1 MASLL
6 QVAHLASLLQVVA
19 PLASLLQVVLVQPLG
34 LLALQQGV
42 RLERLKRVDSG
53 AALVAAAPLAP
64 SPPLRLLDL
73 ELQQGVG
80 LALRPRGASVQRRG
94 GSGSRR
100 LAVRSAQQRVGHLGR
115 RGVGL
120 VRRKLVDSGAALVAA
135 APLLLELRPGV
146 RLVPLQP
153 EALVRRS
160 LVPLR
165 LCRSF
170 SPWAQPEA
178 LLEDKEK
185 RRPCRAE
192 AEEEDDDVSEEE
204 EEKEEEGGMR
214 WWRKGKSDE

>member
-73 ELQQGVG
+73 ELQQGVV

-94 GSGSRR
+94 GSGR
-100 LAVRSAQQRVGHLGR
+100 LPVRSAQRLGHWGR
-115 RGVGL
+115 RGVRL

-153 EALVRRS
+153 EALVRRG

-185 RRPCRAE
+185 RRPCPRRSSA
-192 AEEEDDDVSEEE
+192 
-204 EEKEEEGGMR
+204 GRLR
-214 WWRKGKSDE
+214 WHWT

>member
-1 MASLL
+1 MLICCPFVCVCVCVSTVCGLGLVLL
-6 QVAHLASLLQVVA
+6 AVLLGA

-53 AALVAAAPLAP
+53 
-64 SPPLRLLDL
+64 
-73 ELQQGVG
+73 
-80 LALRPRGASVQRRG
+80 
-94 GSGSRR
+94 
-100 LAVRSAQQRVGHLGR
+100 
-115 RGVGL
+115 
-120 VRRKLVDSGAALVAA
+120 DSGAALVAA
-135 APLLLELRPGV
+135 APLLLEHRPGV

-153 EALVRRS
+153 EALVRRG

-185 RRPCRAE
+185 RRPCPRRSSA
-192 AEEEDDDVSEEE
+192 
-204 EEKEEEGGMR
+204 GRLR
-214 WWRKGKSDE
+214 WHWT

>member
-19 PLASLLQVVLVQPLG
+19 PLASLLQVVLVQTLG

-73 ELQQGVG
+73 ELHQGVG

-94 GSGSRR
+94 GSGR
-100 LAVRSAQQRVGHLGR
+100 LPVRSAQRLGHWGR
-115 RGVGL
+115 RGVRL

-135 APLLLELRPGV
+135 APLAPSPPLRLLELRPGV

-153 EALVRRS
+153 EALVRRG

-185 RRPCRAE
+185 RRPCPRRSSA
-192 AEEEDDDVSEEE
+192 
-204 EEKEEEGGMR
+204 GRLR
-214 WWRKGKSDE
+214 WHWTSLAIRHSRT

>member
-1 MASLL
+1 MASSLQTRALHPVCFRLEVRDLDLVLAEALQVRAPVEQALGALGQVVPLEGGLAPVLLGAPLASLL

-53 AALVAAAPLAP
+53 DSGAALVAAAPLAP
-64 SPPLRLLDL
+64 SPPLRF
-73 ELQQGVG
+73 
-80 LALRPRGASVQRRG
+80 
-94 GSGSRR
+94 
-100 LAVRSAQQRVGHLGR
+100 
-115 RGVGL
+115 
-120 VRRKLVDSGAALVAA
+120 
-135 APLLLELRPGV
+135 LELRPGV

-153 EALVRRS
+153 EALVRRG

-185 RRPCRAE
+185 RRPCPRRSSA
-192 AEEEDDDVSEEE
+192 
-204 EEKEEEGGMR
+204 GRLR
-214 WWRKGKSDE
+214 WHWT

>member
-64 SPPLRLLDL
+64 SPPLRLL
-73 ELQQGVG
+73 
-80 LALRPRGASVQRRG
+80 
-94 GSGSRR
+94 
-100 LAVRSAQQRVGHLGR
+100 
-115 RGVGL
+115 
-120 VRRKLVDSGAALVAA
+120 
-135 APLLLELRPGV
+135 ELRPGV

-153 EALVRRS
+153 EALVRRG

-185 RRPCRAE
+185 RRPCPRRSSA
-192 AEEEDDDVSEEE
+192 
-204 EEKEEEGGMR
+204 GRLR
-214 WWRKGKSDE
+214 WHWT

>member
-1 MASLL
+1 MEQALGALGQVVPLEGGLAPVLLGAPLASLL

-64 SPPLRLLDL
+64 SPPLRLL
-73 ELQQGVG
+73 
-80 LALRPRGASVQRRG
+80 
-94 GSGSRR
+94 
-100 LAVRSAQQRVGHLGR
+100 
-115 RGVGL
+115 
-120 VRRKLVDSGAALVAA
+120 
-135 APLLLELRPGV
+135 ELRPGV

-185 RRPCRAE
+185 RRPCPYYRT
-192 AEEEDDDVSEEE
+192 
-204 EEKEEEGGMR
+204 
-214 WWRKGKSDE
+214 

>member
-1 MASLL
+1 MEQALGALGQVVPLEGGLAPVLLGAPLASLL

-53 AALVAAAPLAP
+53 
-64 SPPLRLLDL
+64 
-73 ELQQGVG
+73 
-80 LALRPRGASVQRRG
+80 
-94 GSGSRR
+94 
-100 LAVRSAQQRVGHLGR
+100 
-115 RGVGL
+115 
-120 VRRKLVDSGAALVAA
+120 DSGAALVAA
-135 APLLLELRPGV
+135 APLLLEHRPGV

-153 EALVRRS
+153 EALVRRG

-185 RRPCRAE
+185 RRPCPRRSSA
-192 AEEEDDDVSEEE
+192 
-204 EEKEEEGGMR
+204 GRLR
-214 WWRKGKSDE
+214 WHWT

>member
-1 MASLL
+1 MLAPSLQTRALHPVCFRLEVRDLDLVLAEALQVRAPVEQALGALGQVVPLEGGLAPVLLGAPLASLL

-53 AALVAAAPLAP
+53 
-64 SPPLRLLDL
+64 
-73 ELQQGVG
+73 
-80 LALRPRGASVQRRG
+80 
-94 GSGSRR
+94 
-100 LAVRSAQQRVGHLGR
+100 
-115 RGVGL
+115 
-120 VRRKLVDSGAALVAA
+120 DSGAALVAA

-153 EALVRRS
+153 EALVRRG

-185 RRPCRAE
+185 RRPCPRRSSA
-192 AEEEDDDVSEEE
+192 
-204 EEKEEEGGMR
+204 GRLR
-214 WWRKGKSDE
+214 WHWT